1 MSYSIGEF
9 SKMIGL
15 PVSTLRY
22 YENEGLLKPDRDENN
37 LRVYTD
43 QDLKW
48 VTFLL
53 HLKGTGMSMAE
64 LKQYTIWRA
73 EGDATMLERMELLEK
88 RRRLLEKDIQALMH
102 NLEVIENKIDFYEDR
117 LQAIKIVLDLPAG
130 SRKRKKYEIN
140 PPIGGLIF
148 IA

>member
-53 HLKGTGMSMAE
+53 HLKGTGM
-64 LKQYTIWRA
+64 
-73 EGDATMLERMELLEK
+73 
-88 RRRLLEKDIQALMH
+88 
-102 NLEVIENKIDFYEDR
+102 
-117 LQAIKIVLDLPAG
+117 
-130 SRKRKKYEIN
+130 
-140 PPIGGLIF
+140 
-148 IA
+148 

>member
-73 EGDATMLERMELLEK
+73 EGDGTLGEATTLVGK
-88 RRRLLEKDIQALMH
+88 RYPS
-102 NLEVIENKIDFYEDR
+102 IDA
-117 LQAIKIVLDLPAG
+117 Q
-130 SRKRKKYEIN
+130 S
-140 PPIGGLIF
+140 
-148 IA
+148 

>member
-15 PVSTLRY
+15 PVPTLRY

-53 HLKGTGMSMAE
+53 HLKGTSMSMAE
-64 LKQYTIWRA
+64 LKKYTIWRA

-102 NLEVIENKIDFYEDR
+102 NLEVIENKIDFYEER
-117 LQAIKIVLDLPAG
+117 LAG
-130 SRKRKKYEIN
+130 NKDSMISQVEAEKEKSTK
-140 PPIGGLIF
+140 
-148 IA
+148 

>member
-48 VTFLL
+48 VTDR
-53 HLKGTGMSMAE
+53 KST
-64 LKQYTIWRA
+64 
-73 EGDATMLERMELLEK
+73 
-88 RRRLLEKDIQALMH
+88 RLNSSH
-102 NLEVIENKIDFYEDR
+102 H
-117 LQAIKIVLDLPAG
+117 
-130 SRKRKKYEIN
+130 
-140 PPIGGLIF
+140 
-148 IA
+148 

>member
-102 NLEVIENKIDFYEDR
+102 NLEVIENKIDFYEER
-117 LQAIKIVLDLPAG
+117 LEVKNEDFSSQPEAEKEK
-130 SRKRKKYEIN
+130 STK
-140 PPIGGLIF
+140 
-148 IA
+148 